1 VSLSA
6 ASFTFFIEKN
16 IEEFHSLNQ
25 TEIWA
30 VYEGKTMEEEGD
42 GEEVHWKVNEGN
54 TCQYRIMDS
63 AFLFTI
69 YS

>member
-1 VSLSA
+1 
-6 ASFTFFIEKN
+6 
-16 IEEFHSLNQ
+16 
-25 TEIWA
+25 
-30 VYEGKTMEEEGD
+30 MEEEGD